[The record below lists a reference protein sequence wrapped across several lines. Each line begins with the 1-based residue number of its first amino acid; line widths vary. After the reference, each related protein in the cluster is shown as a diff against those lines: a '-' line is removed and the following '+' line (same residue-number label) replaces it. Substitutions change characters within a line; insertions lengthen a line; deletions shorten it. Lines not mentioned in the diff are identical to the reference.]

1 MSYMF
6 YSFTRGFNVCYID
19 VTCLWVEL
27 SIHFSKTHGFVFVFA
42 FLPSSMGVMGE
53 VLLFLDIFIYSFASS
68 TQCHKTGRYCLTV
81 VAILY
86 FEYL

>member
-27 SIHFSKTHGFVFVFA
+27 SIHFSKTDGFVFVFA
-42 FLPSSMGVMGE
+42 FLPSSIGVMGE
-53 VLLFLDIFIYSFASS
+53 V
-68 TQCHKTGRYCLTV
+68 
-81 VAILY
+81 
-86 FEYL
+86 